1 MGFFSKFR
9 IGRIALAFTTGG
21 LSEVARSGIAI
32 SKGDIKE
39 GLATADIGAT
49 SPLTVAATQQFGPD
63 KVLIAK
69 GAALGAGL
77 AGAVEAST
85 LAGSTIGAGAA
96 GVGFGALQPQ
106 QALIAGLGATG
117 IPGLAG
123 GASLLLAPTPNE
135 PPRYIAPGI
144 PAPSPYPFVSYAG
157 NAEPDRP
164 PADLGTEPAPAPPAL
179 ALLVLGG
186 GAVLLLLLIRR

>member
-69 GAALGAGL
+69 GAAPG
-77 AGAVEAST
+77 
-85 LAGSTIGAGAA
+85 GSRNRTGAGAA
-96 GVGFGALQPQ
+96 GARAPR
-106 QALIAGLGATG
+106 
-117 IPGLAG
+117 PGRRRG
-123 GASLLLAPTPNE
+123 
-135 PPRYIAPGI
+135 
-144 PAPSPYPFVSYAG
+144 
-157 NAEPDRP
+157 
-164 PADLGTEPAPAPPAL
+164 PAPAPDPEVKHECFWFRSIAPANFRATGVPRLRRLSECERAGSL
-179 ALLVLGG
+179 ARRRSGPRGLAARGLFSAGSADQEPGRAGELAAIGRRTIADGG
-186 GAVLLLLLIRR
+186 SDR